1 MPQAPD
7 DAAEQSLRAQA
18 KELLRERMRSLRRVL
33 PAQAAAARSAALC
46 ARLCELPELGGAQLV
61 VGYRAYRK
69 EADPSAALAEA
80 ARAGKR
86 VGLPRMLAAGALELH
101 LHEPGTPL
109 EPNELGIEE
118 PPADAARV
126 DLARV
131 DLIIVPAV
139 AFDARGHRIGQGH
152 AYYDRLLP
160 QLPAAFKVA
169 VGYDFQLLAD
179 LPDQPGDARVDAIV
193 TDARVLRCET
203 GST

>member
-1 MPQAPD
+1 
-7 DAAEQSLRAQA
+7 
-18 KELLRERMRSLRRVL
+18 
-33 PAQAAAARSAALC
+33 
-46 ARLCELPELGGAQLV
+46 
-61 VGYRAYRK
+61 
-69 EADPSAALAEA
+69 
-80 ARAGKR
+80 
-86 VGLPRMLAAGALELH
+86 MLAAGALELH